1 MPNPLHVLISGAG
14 LAGPALAI
22 ALAKQSIR
30 STILERRPQ
39 STDIG
44 GVIMLAPNAMRV
56 MDSVLGIGQRL
67 RDEGDTFK
75 AINIY
80 TTGSKTLDK
89 VGGFIVEDDG
99 ILGLTIARPVLHQ
112 QLLKECERMSDMITM
127 RYGAEV
133 EIIKEDKDGCEAVLK
148 GGEVV
153 RGEHKASMKLTKQV
167 QSS

>member
-1 MPNPLHVLISGAG
+1 MPSPLHVLISGAG

-22 ALAKQSIR
+22 ALARQSIR

-56 MDSVLGIGQRL
+56 MDSLYGLGQQL
-67 RDEGDTFK
+67 RDEGDTFQ

-80 TTGSKTLDK
+80 TKGSKTLDK

-112 QLLKECERMSDMITM
+112 QLLKECERMSDMITT

-133 EIIKEDKDGCEAVLK
+133 DIIKEDQEGCEAVLK

-153 RGEHKASMKLTKQV
+153 KGEHIAGSQLTEQV

>member
-1 MPNPLHVLISGAG
+1 MPNALHVIISGAG

-56 MDSVLGIGQRL
+56 MDSLLGLGQQL

-80 TTGSKTLDK
+80 TKGSKTLDK

-133 EIIKEDKDGCEAVLK
+133 DTINEDKEGCEAVLK

-153 RGEHKASMKLTKQV
+153 RGEHIASLKLTKQV

>member
-1 MPNPLHVLISGAG
+1 MQNPLHVLISGAG

-30 STILERRPQ
+30 STILERRPK

-56 MDSVLGIGQRL
+56 MDSLLGIGQQL
-67 RDEGDTFK
+67 RDVGDTFK

-80 TTGSKTLDK
+80 TKGSNTLDK

-99 ILGLTIARPVLHQ
+99 ILGLTIARPELHR
-112 QLLKECERMSDMITM
+112 QLLQECERMKDMITL

-133 EIIKEDKDGCEAVLK
+133 DSIREDEDGCEAVLK

-153 RGEHKASMKLTKQV
+153 RGKFSGFSE
-167 QSS
+167 